1 MYRTYRLIIILFAI
15 LLWGCG
21 NNNTPI
27 ANRTVLVYMAADNNL
42 YRNAIKDI
50 KEMLQATVPANNNLL
65 VYVDAPAASSDSI
78 PKLFEIKNN
87 KIKEICRYSKHNSA
101 SGEVLSMVL
110 SDAMRLYPAIDFG
123 LVLWSHG
130 TGWLPQGRYDEI
142 KANSPQYSFGLDNK
156 QEMEIIELEK
166 ALPTKLKFII
176 FDACLMSNIET
187 IYQLR
192 HKADYIIASPTEILI
207 AGFPYDKIV
216 GLLFAHNIDYQA
228 IAENYMKYYKQQTG
242 VLQSATIAV
251 VATKHLS
258 ELAHNIRSGINK
270 DSILYLH
277 QDAQKYEIGDN
288 AVFYDLFDYLQQA
301 ETQNWGQYLKN
312 IVKYN
317 DFTPFF
323 LSKLKIAKS
332 YGISIFVHHGDTL
345 STEYKTL
352 DWYTDTG
359 LMLRK

>member
-1 MYRTYRLIIILFAI
+1 MCRTYRLIIILFAV
-15 LLWGCG
+15 LLWGCR
-21 NNNTPI
+21 NNDTPI

-65 VYVDAPAASSDSI
+65 VYVDAPSSSSDSI

-123 LVLWSHG
+123 LILWSHG
-130 TGWLPQGRYDEI
+130 TGWLPQGAYDDI
-142 KANSPQYSFGLDNK
+142 KSGSPQYAFGLDK
-156 QEMEIIELEK
+156 GQEMDIIELAK
-166 ALPTKLKFII
+166 SLPTKFEFII

-192 HKADYIIASPTEILI
+192 DKTDHIIASPSEILVT
-207 AGFPYDKIV
+207 GFPYDKII
-216 GLLFAHNIDYQA
+216 GLLFAYSIDYRA
-228 IAENYMKYYKQQTG
+228 IAENYMNYYKQQTG
-242 VLQSATIAV
+242 VFQSATIAV

-258 ELAHNIRSGINK
+258 ELAHNIRSNINT
-270 DSILYLH
+270 DTMTYLH
-277 QDAQKYEIGDN
+277 QDVQKYEVREN
-288 AVFYDLFDYLQQA
+288 AVYYDLFDYLQQA
-301 ETQNWGQYLKN
+301 EIQNWEQNLKN
-312 IVKYN
+312 VVMYN

-323 LSKLKIAKS
+323 LSKLKIEKS
-332 YGISIFVHHGDTL
+332 YGISIFVHLNDTL
-345 STEYKTL
+345 ITEYQKL